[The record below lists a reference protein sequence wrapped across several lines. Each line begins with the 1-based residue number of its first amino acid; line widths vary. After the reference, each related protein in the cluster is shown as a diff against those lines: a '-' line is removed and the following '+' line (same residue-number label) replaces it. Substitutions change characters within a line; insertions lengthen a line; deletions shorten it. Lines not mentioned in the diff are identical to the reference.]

1 MGTSKGYIPPKN
13 EQWKRAKGAVTR
25 MAKGTNGN
33 TGVGKAISKYAD
45 AYMSTHLGKSNVAVV
60 AGNVMNFI
68 NSVQRNG
75 IISAAE
81 NIGIDTLL
89 NKTGQELYKGLID
102 YFARDINT
110 TDMQIIRKSLSDTLK
125 RLEINQFKDLEEI
138 DSEEFLLEFII
149 QFAIQNFET
158 CFSEK
163 IFSNQSLSDNYDRL
177 MSQVSSAIENR
188 IVADVQLEKKLDLDY
203 ASPEGQ
209 KYISSV
215 CRECYDKLKK
225 MEGQYEDLD

>member
-25 MAKGTNGN
+25 MAKRANGS

-68 NSVQRNG
+68 NSVQRDG
-75 IISAAE
+75 ITIAAE
-81 NIGIDTLL
+81 SIGIDTLL
-89 NKTGQELYKGLID
+89 KKTGQELYKGLID

-177 MSQVSSAIENR
+177 MNQVSSSIENR
-188 IVADVQLEKKLDLDY
+188 IVADVQLEKKLNLDY

-209 KYISSV
+209 QYISSV
-215 CRECYDKLKK
+215 CMECYDKLKK

>member
-25 MAKGTNGN
+25 MAKGVNGN
-33 TGVGKAISKYAD
+33 TGVGNAISKYAD

-68 NSVQRNG
+68 ESVQQNG
-75 IISAAE
+75 LTSAAE
-81 NIGIDTLL
+81 SVGIDTLL
-89 NKTGQELYKGLID
+89 NKTGQDLYKGLID

-110 TDMQIIRKSLSDTLK
+110 TDMQIIRKSLSETLK

-138 DSEEFLLEFII
+138 VSEEFLLEFII

-163 IFSNQSLSDNYDRL
+163 IFSNQSLSDNYDKL
-177 MSQVSSAIENR
+177 MDQVSSAIENK
-188 IVADVQLEKKLDLDY
+188 IVADVQLERKLDLDY
-203 ASPEGQ
+203 TSSEGRQ
-209 KYISSV
+209 YISSV
-215 CRECYDKLKK
+215 CKECYEKLKK